1 MLLLALLAALPPIAL
16 PSQTRVLDNGLVVIV
31 SPDHSAPGVTVDLR
45 YHVGSKDEDAG
56 RTGFAHLFEHLMFM
70 GARHV
75 PYPKF
80 DTLMEAVGGTNNAF
94 TNNDV
99 TNYFEAGPANLL
111 GTFLWMEGDRLA
123 TLGQEMTQEKLETQ
137 RKVVLNERRQSYENR
152 PYGLAHLALEEH
164 LFPEGHPYHWPV
176 IGSAKDLE
184 SAQLGD
190 VTGFFARWYV
200 PRNAILAIVGDVE
213 PEAAFAAVEKYLGWI
228 QGPPGPLQRKDFAPA
243 PLAKEERLRM
253 TDQVELPRLLLAWQS
268 PKGTTQGDADC
279 DVLATIL
286 ARGKASRL
294 YERLVHHDQL
304 AAEVNA
310 GQNSREL
317 QSDFQIDVLAR
328 PGHTNAELLA
338 ATDQEIKRLAA
349 EGPTQ
354 AEVDSART
362 RIYSDTARGLEGLVE
377 RATRLTAYQL
387 EYGTADALAR
397 DLGRY
402 EKTTPE
408 SVREVAR
415 SVLGAAR
422 VVVEVVPAPT
432 AAAKAGQETASKP
445 GPAPAAQ
452 PAVKEA
458 K

>member
-1 MLLLALLAALPPIAL
+1 MLLFALLAVLPPLAL
-16 PSQTRVLDNGLVVIV
+16 SSQTRTLDNGLVVIV
-31 SPDHSAPGVTVDLR
+31 SPDHSAPGVAIDIR
-45 YHVGSKDEDAG
+45 YHVGSKDEDPG

-80 DTLMEAVGGTNNAF
+80 DTLMEAAGGTNNAF

-99 TNYFEAGPANLL
+99 TNYYEVGPANLL
-111 GTFLWMEGDRLA
+111 ETFLWMEGDRLA
-123 TLGQEMTQEKLETQ
+123 TLGQEMTQAKLETQ

-176 IGSAKDLE
+176 IGSARDLE
-184 SAQLGD
+184 AAQLGD

-213 PEAAFAAVEKYLGWI
+213 PEAAFAAAQKRLGWI
-228 QGPPGPLQRKDFAPA
+228 PSPPVPQRKPAAPA
-243 PLAKEERLRM
+243 PLTRDERLQL
-253 TDQVELPRLLLAWQS
+253 TDQVELPRLLIGWQS
-268 PKGTTQGDADC
+268 PAATTQGDADC

-294 YERLVHHDQL
+294 HERLVHRDQL
-304 AAEVNA
+304 AAEVSA
-310 GQNSREL
+310 GQESREL
-317 QSDFQIDVLAR
+317 QSAFQLDLLAR

-338 ATDQEIKRLAA
+338 ASDEELRRLAA

-362 RIYSDTARGLEGLVE
+362 RIYSDAARALEGLVP
-377 RATRLTAYQL
+377 RANRLTAYQL
-387 EYGTADALAR
+387 DYGNADALSR

-402 EKTTPE
+402 EKTTIE
-408 SVREVAR
+408 SVRE
-415 SVLGAAR
+415 AAKSLLATKR
-422 VVVEVVPAPT
+422 VIVEVVPA
-432 AAAKAGQETASKP
+432 ARK
-445 GPAPAAQ
+445 AAQ
-452 PAVKEA
+452 K
-458 K
+458 

>member
-1 MLLLALLAALPPIAL
+1 MILLALLAVLPPIAL
-16 PSQTRVLDNGLVVIV
+16 SSQTRTLDNGLTVIV
-31 SPDHSAPGVTVDLR
+31 SPDHSAPGVAVDLR
-45 YHVGSKDEDAG
+45 YHVGSKDEDPG

-99 TNYFEAGPANLL
+99 TNYHEVGPANLL
-111 GTFLWMEGDRLA
+111 ETFLWMEGDRLA
-123 TLGQEMTQEKLETQ
+123 TLGQEMTQAKLETQ

-164 LFPEGHPYHWPV
+164 VFPEGHPYHWPV
-176 IGSAKDLE
+176 IGSARDLE
-184 SAQLGD
+184 AAQLGD

-213 PEAAFAAVEKYLGWI
+213 PEKAFAAAQKLLGWI
-228 QGPPGPLQRKDFAPA
+228 PSPAAPPPRKAAAPV
-243 PLAKEERLRM
+243 PLAKEERLHL
-253 TDQVELPRLLLAWQS
+253 TDQVELPRLLLGWQS
-268 PKGTTQGDADC
+268 PAAITQGDADC

-294 YERLVHHDQL
+294 HERLVHRDQV
-304 AAEVNA
+304 AAEVSA
-310 GQNSREL
+310 GQESREL
-317 QSDFQIDVLAR
+317 QSQFLIDVLAR
-328 PGHTNAELLA
+328 PGHTNEELLA
-338 ATDQEIKRLAA
+338 RSDEELRRLAA

-362 RIYSDTARGLEGLVE
+362 RIYADAARELEGLVP

-387 EYGTADALAR
+387 EYGNADGLGR

-402 EKTTPE
+402 EKTTAA
-408 SVREVAR
+408 SVREAAR
-415 SVLGAAR
+415 SLLASKR
-422 VVVEVVPAPT
+422 VIVEVVPA
-432 AAAKAGQETASKP
+432 AAR
-445 GPAPAAQ
+445 
-452 PAVKEA
+452 KEA
-458 K
+458 QQ